1 MVPTTLIMNNLDIA
15 NNLFLERKFSQAIE
29 EYTKILK
36 NDSQNLTALN
46 NMGYA
51 LTKLKK
57 FDLALECYEKS
68 LEIKGDDHI
77 VLVNKISL
85 FRKIGK
91 VDLSLIHI

>member
-77 VLVNKISL
+77 AVSYKHLTLPTIIIV
-85 FRKIGK
+85 
-91 VDLSLIHI
+91 